1 MPNLPYRILIV
12 APTHDVAERIL
23 PSVAGH
29 DVVVRTDFASARAEL
44 DRQPPDL
51 LISQVRLGA
60 FHGPHLA
67 LRAPGPR
74 LPTQTILFVPPDV
87 VLQSEA
93 KQQHARHPTP
103 PLGEDSL
110 AA

>member
-51 LISQVRLGA
+51 LISQVRLRA
-60 FHGPHLA
+60 FNRLHPAIRAKGP
-67 LRAPGPR
+67 G
-74 LPTQTILFVPPDV
+74 LPTQTILVGRPAVVP
-87 VLQSEA
+87 ERKA
-93 KQQHARHPTP
+93 RRQQRRYLTWPVDDER
-103 PLGEDSL
+103 L
-110 AA
+110 

>member
-29 DVVVRTDFASARAEL
+29 DVVLRTDFASARAEL

-60 FHGPHLA
+60 LEGPPPVI
-67 LRAPGPR
+67 RAQGPSR
-74 LPTQTILFVPPDV
+74 PTQTLVGGRAWR
-87 VLQSEA
+87 VLETQTRSI
-93 KQQHARHPTP
+93 HARYLPWP
-103 PLGEDSL
+103 VV
-110 AA
+110 

>member
-51 LISQVRLGA
+51 LISQVRLRA
-60 FHGPHLA
+60 FNRPHLA
-67 LRAPGPR
+67 IKAHGLGP
-74 LPTQTILFVPPDV
+74 PTQTILIGPPDR
-87 VLQSEA
+87 LLESEA
-93 KQQHARHPTP
+93 RQQPTAHPHRP
-103 PLGEDSL
+103 VVE
-110 AA
+110 